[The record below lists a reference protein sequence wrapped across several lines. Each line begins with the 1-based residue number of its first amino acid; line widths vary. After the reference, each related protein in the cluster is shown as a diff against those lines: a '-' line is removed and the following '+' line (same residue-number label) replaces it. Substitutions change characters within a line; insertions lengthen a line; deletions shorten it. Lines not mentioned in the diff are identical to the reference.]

1 MEAYPIW
8 EGVPWV
14 WPLNST
20 RDGGVTWKREPF
32 VMIFGTY
39 FFLSEDKVE
48 RFKIL
53 ANITEVIAIME
64 GVASLLFLFIEIF
77 PKWVNTI

>member
-1 MEAYPIW
+1 M
-8 EGVPWV
+8 
-14 WPLNST
+14 NTS
-20 RDGGVTWKREPF
+20 RDGGITWQIEDF
-32 VMIFGTY
+32 DLIFGAY

-64 GVASLLFLFIEIF
+64 GVAALLFMVI
-77 PKWVNTI
+77 